1 MESIIEEKESDRMI
15 KAIVFDFDG
24 LILDTETPSFEAFRE
39 VYKEYNVE
47 LKLETYA
54 QCIGTSDDVFNP
66 YTYLSECLGRVI
78 EKDVVRERFN
88 IKRKGLLE
96 RLELRPGVVDYLE
109 AATRM
114 GLKIGLASSSGK
126 PWIQHWL
133 EHFGIL
139 HYFESIMTGDIV
151 AKVKPDP
158 ELYLRSLDAL
168 GVAGS
173 EAIAF
178 EDSLN
183 GLRAAKQACL
193 HCVVVPNDVTRQF
206 PFAEHDL
213 LISSMKEKLLEEV
226 VKILEKKQ

>member
-1 MESIIEEKESDRMI
+1 MI

-39 VYKEYNVE
+39 VYKEYGVE

-78 EKDVVRERFN
+78 EKEVVREKFDIN
-88 IKRKGLLE
+88 RKGLLE

-109 AATRM
+109 TATRM
-114 GLKIGLASSSGK
+114 GLKIGLASSSSK
-126 PWIQHWL
+126 DWIQPKL
-133 EHFGIL
+133 EHFGIA
-139 HYFESIMTGDIV
+139 HFFESLQTKDVV
-151 AKVKPDP
+151 ANVKPDP
-158 ELYLRSLDAL
+158 ELYLKSLEAL

-183 GLRAAKQACL
+183 GLTAAKQAGL
-193 HCVVVPNDVTRQF
+193 HCVVVPNDVTGHL

-213 LISSMKEKLLEEV
+213 LISSMKEKSLEEV
-226 VKILEKKQ
+226 VELIGKQLIR

>member
-1 MESIIEEKESDRMI
+1 VESINQEKESGHMI

-24 LILDTETPSFEAFRE
+24 LILDTETPSYEAFRE
-39 VYKEYNVE
+39 VYKEYGVE
-47 LKLETYA
+47 LKLDTYA
-54 QCIGTSDDVFNP
+54 QCIGTSDEGFNP

-78 EKDVVRERFN
+78 EKDVVRERFDIN
-88 IKRKGLLE
+88 RKGLLE

-109 AATRM
+109 AANRM

-133 EHFGIL
+133 EHFGIT
-139 HYFESIMTGDIV
+139 HYFESIMTSEVV

-158 ELYLRSLDAL
+158 ELYLKSLDAL

-183 GLRAAKQACL
+183 GLRAAKEAGL
-193 HCVVVPNDVTRQF
+193 YGVVVPNDVTRQL

-213 LISSMKEKLLEEV
+213 LISSMKEKSLEEV
-226 VKILEKKQ
+226 IGILENKR